1 MTDNWSKTAW
11 VDMQYIYIHP
21 SYFLCGINF
30 YFNPTTTGG
39 GLHELIKYRD
49 SMYKG
54 PQGEVYSDFILS

>member
-1 MTDNWSKTAW
+1 
-11 VDMQYIYIHP
+11 MQYIYIHP

-54 PQGEVYSDFILS
+54 PQDEVYSDFILS